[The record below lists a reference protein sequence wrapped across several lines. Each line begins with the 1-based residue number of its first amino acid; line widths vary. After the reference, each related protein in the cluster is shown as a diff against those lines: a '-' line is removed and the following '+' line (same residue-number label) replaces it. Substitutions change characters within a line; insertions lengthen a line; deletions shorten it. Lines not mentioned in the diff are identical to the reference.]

1 MKWEFILKGGVVS
14 VTLKAEI
21 IYTSYQIEEIKVT
34 GDGIS
39 IVLQNNRPLLVAIE
53 RNLPITWKLL
63 EGAVKDP
70 AALNLIT
77 AELEQYLKTQKVP
90 VHQIATNGF
99 APVKKTA

>member
-1 MKWEFILKGGVVS
+1 MKWEFILKGGLVS

-53 RNLPITWKLL
+53 RNLPITWKLI
-63 EGAVKDP
+63 EGTMKEP
-70 AALNLIT
+70 AALNRIT
-77 AELEQYLKTQKVP
+77 AELEQYLKTQKLP
-90 VHQIATNGF
+90 VHQLAANGF